1 MTKTNPV
8 LIIIDVQKA
17 IDHPSW
23 GKRNNLDAEQN
34 IAKLLLHWREH
45 KLPIIHV
52 QHLSTELNSTYRPN
66 QEGCE
71 FKQEVMPLANER
83 VVKKNIN
90 CAFIGTDL
98 EMYLLDRGYHH
109 LVITGVITNNSV
121 EATAR
126 VAGNLGFDT
135 VVVSDATA
143 TFDKQ
148 LLSGEWVKAQQVHEL
163 SLANLYGEYATIQ
176 TTKQVLNNVQTRS
189 IANGSK
195 QDFLL
200 RAES

>member
-1 MTKTNPV
+1 MNPV

-17 IDHPSW
+17 IDHHSW
-23 GKRNNLDAEQN
+23 GRRNNPDAEQY
-34 IAKLLLHWREH
+34 IAKLLACWRELH
-45 KLPIIHV
+45 LPIVHV
-52 QHLSTELNSTYRPN
+52 QHVSTQPNSTYRPN
-66 QEGCE
+66 QSGCD
-71 FKQEVMPLANER
+71 FKKEVKPLPSEK
-83 VVKKNIN
+83 VVQKNVN

-98 EMYLLDRGYHH
+98 EDYLRTNGYQQ

-148 LLSGEWVKAQQVHEL
+148 DLRGRWHVAETVHAL
-163 SLANLYGEYATIQ
+163 SLANLSGEYATIQ
-176 TTKQVLNNVQTRS
+176 TTEAVL
-189 IANGSK
+189 
-195 QDFLL
+195 
-200 RAES
+200 ESLKVNTYALSN

>member
-1 MTKTNPV
+1 MQSV

-34 IAKLLLHWREH
+34 IAKLLARWREQR
-45 KLPIIHV
+45 LPIIHV
-52 QHLSTELNSTYRPN
+52 QHLSTEPNSTYRPN
-66 QEGCE
+66 QEGCD
-71 FKQEVMPLANER
+71 FKKEVMPLAGEKI
-83 VVKKNIN
+83 VQKNAT

-98 EMYLLDRGYHH
+98 ENYLRHHGFHH

-148 LLSGEWVKAQQVHEL
+148 LLSGQWIDAEQVHAL
-163 SLANLYGEYATIQ
+163 SLANLSGEYASIK
-176 TTKQVLNNVQTRS
+176 TTKEILESLKELINVAA
-189 IANGSK
+189 IV
-195 QDFLL
+195 
-200 RAES
+200 